1 MIKEVIKN
9 AEEKMNKTVSVLEK
23 DLSTMKAG
31 RANPSMLDKIQIDY
45 YGTMCPLSQVANV
58 VTSIRKTANDKLKNM
73 KKDADISEDEIKKA
87 EDSVQKITDG
97 VVKKIDSIITAKEK
111 EVLSI

>member
-1 MIKEVIKN
+1 
-9 AEEKMNKTVSVLEK
+9 
-23 DLSTMKAG
+23 
-31 RANPSMLDKIQIDY
+31 
-45 YGTMCPLSQVANV
+45 
-58 VTSIRKTANDKLKNM
+58 M